1 MNKFQEATAGVNS
14 GIEGAVD
21 NIRGEY
27 EQAMWGRQTTSGEV
41 EIFTPEAPE
50 APKPEIPKP
59 DMDLDDD
66 IER

>member
-1 MNKFQEATAGVNS
+1 MNKFQEATAGVKS

-27 EQAMWGRQTTSGEV
+27 EQAMWGRQTTTGEV
-41 EIFTPEAPE
+41 EIFTNAPE
-50 APKPEIPKP
+50 PAPEPE
-59 DMDLDDD
+59 MDLDDD